1 MLISL
6 LLQWSTAYGRC
17 IHLSTSVTDR
27 QLRPV
32 LWTLNVF
39 SLILLL
45 PLFLSHFF
53 SSSSSP
59 WTSTFLLNVDT
70 RTMHRITANTM
81 LQHGPTQLFFM
92 LSLKKVPQQEFK
104 KKNSIT
110 FCLSAYIFMYQARK
124 TGKYFSPCLT
134 PKVCIIFL
142 SCQKP
147 EIMLEQSQNLHLQR
161 YRVKICLSQNTLIF
175 WQILYNLSVRT
186 YHIIQIGA
194 VFPFLQHQAN
204 TN

>member
-1 MLISL
+1 MYYFSSVIPLDCCACLLIIIFQNSWVLISL

-104 KKNSIT
+104 KKIVS
-110 FCLSAYIFMYQARK
+110 
-124 TGKYFSPCLT
+124 
-134 PKVCIIFL
+134 
-142 SCQKP
+142 
-147 EIMLEQSQNLHLQR
+147 
-161 YRVKICLSQNTLIF
+161 
-175 WQILYNLSVRT
+175 LSVCLHIYSCIRLGKQVNILVPVLPPKSVLFSWAVRSLKSCWNRART
-186 YHIIQIGA
+186 STFRDTEWKYA
-194 VFPFLQHQAN
+194 FPRTL
-204 TN
+204 